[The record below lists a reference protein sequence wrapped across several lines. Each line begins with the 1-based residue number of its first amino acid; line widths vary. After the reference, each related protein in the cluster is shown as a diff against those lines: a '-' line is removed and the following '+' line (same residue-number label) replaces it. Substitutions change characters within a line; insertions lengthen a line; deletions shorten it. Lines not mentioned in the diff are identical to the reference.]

1 MYIEVSVAVNY
12 LLSHLYTKLPRRR
25 VDNFGEELERCLL
38 RKLQPH
44 WFTDTSSQ
52 DASHRCFQTSGP
64 HTDFIFPEAAISSG
78 LEWSEIQ
85 ACLPAGLVITIDPG
99 HVACQYGS
107 SESSPVISNSA
118 WGAGNGCNAAS
129 LSSSGCSSASS
140 VSSSNGSSGSWS
152 KTKHQV
158 LYSATSRGGNGYNLS
173 AEKEIDA
180 PLNEVSKKQLE
191 DVQTHLAT
199 EAALSV
205 LTEPEDVV
213 SSQNGS
219 DHSKTR
225 ISNESI
231 TSVEDSL
238 DYQDTAAN
246 SISCGKNTSTDP
258 TIDSSFLDHSVN
270 TESQAKSDVEN
281 QFPFNDFHAKPLR
294 HVDELG
300 ELQQFDFHTSQHNP
314 PPLAQPPTTFIQKST
329 STPSF
334 TAATFAATK
343 FGSTKLKNQ
352 AKRPHRLVSPCDPP
366 VFGYASQLLE
376 AIGQNPLQ
384 SSQMPLC
391 DRFMRLNE
399 LHRNT
404 GGLYGGHNFGLDSPR
419 GGYFGNYQP
428 LDRSSDLTFNNSGY
442 SSGFMDSIPGMSLYG
457 NSDASSGY
465 GMRSNNL
472 VNNPM
477 WSQFEKIRSEFQLK
491 NSQYLQQ
498 QQQQHQQENSS
509 LLNRNPGFG
518 FNNMEGNIAPSRN
531 ITAFNT
537 TAPRSALQQADG
549 KYGFGDD
556 LELSQDLHDLW
567 KSQKFTSNSGNT
579 FCWSGDVNKPSL
591 MYHTYEDTANGYYQP
606 NNC

>member
-44 WFTDTSSQ
+44 WFTESSSQ
-52 DASHRCFQTSGP
+52 DGSHRCFQTSGP

-118 WGAGNGCNAAS
+118 WGAGNGCTSAS

-152 KTKHQV
+152 KTKHQI
-158 LYSATSRGGNGYNLS
+158 LYSATPRGGNGYNMS
-173 AEKEIDA
+173 GEKELDA
-180 PLNEVSKKQLE
+180 PLNEVAKKQLD

-205 LTEPEDVV
+205 LTEPEDVA
-213 SSQNGS
+213 STQNGS
-219 DHSKTR
+219 DHSKTG

-231 TSVEDSL
+231 TGVGDSHG
-238 DYQDTAAN
+238 YQDTTAN
-246 SISCGKNTSTDP
+246 SASGGKNTSTDP
-258 TIDSSFLDHSVN
+258 TIDSSFLDHGVN
-270 TESQAKSDVEN
+270 MESQAKSDVEN
-281 QFPFNDFHAKPLR
+281 HFPFNDFHTKPLR
-294 HVDELG
+294 HVDEVG
-300 ELQQFDFHTSQHNP
+300 ELQQFDFHTNQHNP
-314 PPLAQPPTTFIQKST
+314 PPFTQPPTTFTQKIT
-329 STPSF
+329 TTPSF

-352 AKRPHRLVSPCDPP
+352 AKRPHRLVSACDPP
-366 VFGYASQLLE
+366 VLGYASQLLE

-384 SSQMPLC
+384 PNQMPLC
-391 DRFMRLNE
+391 DRLMRLNE
-399 LHRNT
+399 FHRNG
-404 GGLYGGHNFGLDSPR
+404 GGLYAGHNFGMDPSR

-428 LDRSSDLTFNNSGY
+428 LDRSGDMAYNSSSY
-442 SSGFMDSIPGMSLYG
+442 SSSFMDSAPVMSLYG
-457 NSDASSGY
+457 NSDAPSGY

-498 QQQQHQQENSS
+498 QQQQQENSS

-518 FNNMEGNIAPSRN
+518 FNTMEGNISSARN

-537 TAPRSALQQADG
+537 STPRGALQQADV

-556 LELSQDLHDLW
+556 LELSQELHDLW
-567 KSQKFTSNSGNT
+567 SSQKFTSNSANT
-579 FCWSGDVNKPSL
+579 VCWPGDVNKSSIDTSL
-591 MYHTYEDTANGYYQP
+591 GQAFNALNITER
-606 NNC
+606 